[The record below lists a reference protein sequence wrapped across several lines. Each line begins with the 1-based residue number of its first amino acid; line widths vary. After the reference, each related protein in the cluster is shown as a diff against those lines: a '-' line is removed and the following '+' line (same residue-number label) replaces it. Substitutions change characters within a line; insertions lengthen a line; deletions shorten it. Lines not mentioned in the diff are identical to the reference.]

1 MEQADPSPLPGDL
14 AVVVVNYNTGEY
26 LTRCLRSAHESA
38 GDARLEVVVVVDNA
52 SRDGSGEA
60 AAAATPGTR
69 LIANAENRGFGAA
82 CNQGIRATRAPFVLL
97 LNPDA
102 EILAGTLGGLLKVAL
117 DHPRAGA
124 IGPLVRD
131 PDGGIYPSA
140 RKVPSLGEGLGHA
153 FVGLLKPDNRFSR
166 AYTMAGWDRR
176 SERRVE
182 WVSGCC
188 MLLRRSALDEVG
200 LLDERFFMYVEDVDL
215 CTRLRQAGW
224 DVLFTPE
231 LEVEHVGAVSTGG
244 SRRMT
249 FEHSRSIYKY
259 FVKHQSPGW
268 RAALRPPV
276 WLALQ
281 ARAALVSRQRR
292 ER

>member
-1 MEQADPSPLPGDL
+1 MKRADPSPLPADL

-38 GDARLEVVVVVDNA
+38 GDARLEVVVVDNA
-52 SRDGSGEA
+52 SRDGSAEA
-60 AAAATPGTR
+60 AVTAIPGTR
-69 LIANAENRGFGAA
+69 LIANAQNRGFGAA

-102 EILAGTLGGLLKVAL
+102 EILAGTLGGFLKVAL

-140 RKVPSLGEGLGHA
+140 RKVPSLAEGLGHA
-153 FVGLLKPDNRFSR
+153 FVGLVKPDNRFSR
-166 AYTMAGWDRR
+166 AYTMAAWDRR

-182 WVSGCC
+182 WVSGSC
-188 MLLRRSALDEVG
+188 MLLNRSALDEVG

-215 CTRLRQAGW
+215 CTRLHQSGW

-259 FVKHQSPGW
+259 FAKHQSPGW

-276 WLALQ
+276 WLALK